1 LHFEDIRVLMDVI
14 QQLVNRGNSVVIIE
28 HNLDVIK
35 MADHVIDI
43 GPEGGAGG
51 GTIVAQG
58 TPEDIARNP
67 RSHTGRFLQK
77 ILAHE
82 S

>member
-14 QQLVNRGNSVVIIE
+14 QQLVDRGNSVVIIE

-58 TPEDIARNP
+58 TPEDIARHP
-67 RSHTGRFLQK
+67 HSHTGVFLQK
-77 ILAHE
+77 ILSHE